1 MKLVRHFLYREHGNI
16 LRQVLIKVCP
26 DLVFRHTGICME
38 IGRLCQ
44 RMNSGVRS
52 SRSVNLHRPSGE
64 FKQDTFRI
72 IEEEPDTF
80 QLSLNRITRV
90 ALFLPAV
97 IAAPVILK
105 YYFVI
110 FYHVFSLLSC
120 LRSKLLLQIR

>member
-1 MKLVRHFLYREHGNI
+1 MKLVLHFLYREHGNI

-64 FKQDTFRI
+64 FKQDTF
-72 IEEEPDTF
+72 